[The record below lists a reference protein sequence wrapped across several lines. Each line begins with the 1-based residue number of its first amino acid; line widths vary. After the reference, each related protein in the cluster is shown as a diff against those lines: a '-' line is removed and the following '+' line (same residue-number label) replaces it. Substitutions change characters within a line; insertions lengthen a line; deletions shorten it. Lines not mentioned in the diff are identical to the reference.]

1 MKGMPP
7 VSDELSYVKWFRNA
21 APYINNH
28 KGKTFVLMFG
38 GDALHDPNF
47 PNIVHDIVLLQ
58 SLGVKLVLI
67 HGARPQIEE
76 RLALRGVTSRFHKNV
91 RLTDNDVIQAVK
103 DATGSIRSDIEAMF
117 STGIA
122 NSPMHGARI
131 KICGGNFVSAK
142 PMGIIDGVDHER
154 TGEVRKVHGDSIKQL
169 LNDGNIVLLSPI
181 GYSGTGEV
189 FNLHVEDLA
198 VSTAV
203 ALKADKLVVLSSQD
217 GLHDENGQLVR
228 QCNLAQAKSCIAEQ
242 RLRHAVVGACE
253 AGVPRSHI
261 ISYSDDGALLREL
274 FTREGCGTLV
284 SQDPYE
290 SLRPAKLDDIP
301 GILALLQPL
310 EEQGVLVKRSRELL
324 EHDVHKFFVIELDGL
339 IIGCAALY
347 SYDSTEQAE
356 LACITVHPD
365 YREGSRGERLLEH
378 IEALAKREGFSRL
391 FVLTT
396 RTAHWF
402 QERGFCAED
411 LINLPQQKQALY
423 NYQRNS
429 KAFVKYI

>member
-1 MKGMPP
+1 MKGMTP
-7 VSDELSYVKWFRNA
+7 VSAELSYVKWFRNA

-28 KGKTFVLMFG
+28 KGKTFVVVFG

-47 PNIVHDIVLLQ
+47 ANIVHDIVLLQ
-58 SLGVKLVLI
+58 SLGVRIVLI

-76 RLALRGVTSRFHKNV
+76 RLALRAVTSRFHKNV
-91 RLTDNDVIQAVK
+91 RLSDDGVIQAVK
-103 DATGSIRSDIEAMF
+103 DAVGSIRADIEAMF
-117 STGIA
+117 SMGIA
-122 NSPMHGARI
+122 NSPMHGARL
-131 KICGGNFVSAK
+131 KVCGGNFVVAK
-142 PMGIIDGVDHER
+142 PIGVIDGVDHER

-169 LNDGNIVLLSPI
+169 LNDGSIVLLSPI

-189 FNLHVEDLA
+189 FNLHLEDLA
-198 VSTAV
+198 VSAAV
-203 ALKADKLVVLSSQD
+203 ALKADKLIVLSSQD
-217 GLHDENGQLVR
+217 GLHDDEGNLVR
-228 QCNLAQAKSCIAEQ
+228 QCNLAQAKSFIAEQ

-290 SLRPAKLDDIP
+290 TLRPAKLDDIA

-310 EEQGVLVKRSRELL
+310 EDQGVLVKRSRELL
-324 EHDVHKFFVIELDGL
+324 ENDINKFFVIELDGL
-339 IIGCAALY
+339 IVGCAALY
-347 SYDSTEQAE
+347 SYDSNEQAE

-365 YREGSRGERLLEH
+365 YRENSRGERLLDH

-402 QERGFCAED
+402 QERGFNAED
-411 LINLPQQKQALY
+411 LVNLPQQKQALY

-429 KAFVKYI
+429 KAFVKHL

>member
-47 PNIVHDIVLLQ
+47 ANIVHDIVLLQ
-58 SLGVKLVLI
+58 SLGVRLVLI

-76 RLALRGVTSRFHKNV
+76 RLALRGTTPRFHKNV
-91 RLTDNDVIQAVK
+91 RLTDESVIHAVK
-103 DATGSIRSDIEAMF
+103 DAVGSIRSDIEAMF

-131 KICGGNFVSAK
+131 KVCGGNFVAAK
-142 PMGIIDGVDHER
+142 PIGVIDGVDHER
-154 TGEVRKVHGDSIKQL
+154 TGEVRKVHAESIKQL
-169 LNDGNIVLLSPI
+169 LDDGNIVLLSPI

-198 VSTAV
+198 VSASV
-203 ALKADKLVVLSSQD
+203 ALRADKLVVLSSQN
-217 GLHDENGQLVR
+217 GLHDEDGQLVR

-261 ISYSDDGALLREL
+261 ISYSEDGALLREL

-310 EEQGVLVKRSRELL
+310 EDQGVLVKRSRELL
-324 EHDVHKFFVIELDGL
+324 ENDVNKFFVIELDGL

-347 SYDSTEQAE
+347 HYDGSDQAE

-378 IEALAKREGFSRL
+378 IESLAKREGFSRL

-402 QERGFCAED
+402 QERGFNAEA
-411 LINLPQQKQALY
+411 LANLPQQKQALY

-429 KAFVKYI
+429 KAFIKPL